1 MSIGEVFRVGVDI
14 GGTFT
19 DLMFLGSENTILP
32 VKVPSTPQ
40 DYSDGVIA
48 GIEQGCRQ
56 LGVEPT
62 RITEIGH
69 GFTIATNAIL
79 EGKGAR
85 TALVTTAGFRDV
97 LEFRRNRVPRLYDLY
112 YRKPETIVRR
122 ELRFEVR
129 ERMNHRG
136 EVLVP
141 VDPAEVDVVLGQVR
155 ASGAQALAICL
166 LHSYANPVHE
176 ALIARRAKEL
186 VPEIIVTAS
195 SELLPV
201 MKEYER
207 TSTTVINCYVRPV
220 VERYLDNLTRRLVAM
235 QVEAPVGVMQS
246 NGGLATPGAARARPV
261 FCIESGP
268 AAGVMGALH
277 AAQAVG
283 IADAISFDMGGTTA
297 KASIIENSQVLMSQE
312 CEVGAGINV
321 GHRLL
326 RGAGHVIKVPSVDL
340 AEVGAGG
347 GSIAK
352 VDASGSVSVGPA
364 SAGAWPGPACYGHG
378 GTEATVTDANVA
390 LGYLNPR
397 HLLGGAFPIHA
408 QLGGA
413 ALERSIGRPLGL
425 AQTEAAYGIHRL
437 ANATMSRALRAVS
450 SERGRDPRRFT
461 MVVFGGNGP
470 VHAAGLA
477 AMLGIAEVLVPRHPG
492 VFSALGLVLANT
504 EHHFMRTHFVELDR
518 LDTAAANA
526 ILDTLLAESN
536 AFLHREG
543 AGAATYRILL
553 DIKYKGQASELTV
566 VHHGERFDDVSWG
579 EMPARFDEE
588 HERTF
593 SFRSSSPK
601 QLVNLRLVAT
611 VARGTPVEVPV
622 AAPAVRGDGG
632 APASR
637 AVYFGPE
644 VGWRSAPI
652 AGRSDL
658 DASPRPGPLVIEEY
672 DATTVVPPG
681 WSASLDDQS
690 NIRLRIG

>member
-1 MSIGEVFRVGVDI
+1 MAIGEVFRVGVDI

-19 DLMFLGSENTILP
+19 DLMFLGSEGTILP

-40 DYSDGVIA
+40 DYSDGVIG
-48 GIEQGCRQ
+48 GIEEGCRR

-62 RITEIGH
+62 RIAEIGH

-85 TALVTTAGFRDV
+85 TALITTAGFRDV

-129 ERMNHRG
+129 ERLNHRG

-141 VDPAEVDVVLGQVR
+141 LDPAEVDAALVR
-155 ASGAQALAICL
+155 VRESGAQALAICL
-166 LHSYANPVHE
+166 LHAYANDAHE
-176 ALIARRAKEL
+176 AQIARRAKEL
-186 VPEIIVTAS
+186 IPDVIVTAS

-220 VERYLDNLTRRLVAM
+220 VERYLDNLTRRLEAM
-235 QVEAPVGVMQS
+235 QVTAPVSVMQS
-246 NGGLATPGAARARPV
+246 NGGLATPMAARTRPV

-268 AAGVMGALH
+268 AAGVMGALY

-283 IADAISFDMGGTTA
+283 LADVISFDMGGTTA
-297 KASIIENSQVLMSQE
+297 KASIIENAQVLMSQE

-347 GSIAK
+347 GSIAR
-352 VDASGSVSVGPA
+352 VDDSGGVAVGPA

-378 GTEATVTDANVA
+378 GTDATVTDANVA

-397 HLLGGAFPIHA
+397 HLLGGAFAIDA
-408 QLGGA
+408 AAGA
-413 ALERSIGRPLGL
+413 AALQRAMAGPLGL
-425 AQTEAAYGIHRL
+425 AETEAAYGIHRL

-450 SERGRDPRRFT
+450 SERGRDPRRFA
-461 MVVFGGNGP
+461 MVAFGGNGP

-477 AMLGIAEVLVPRHPG
+477 AMLGIGEVLVPRHPG

-504 EHHFMRTHFVELDR
+504 EHHFMRTHFVELAS
-518 LDTAAANA
+518 LDAGRVNA
-526 ILDTLLAESN
+526 ILEPLRAEAK
-536 AFLHREG
+536 AFLQQEG
-543 AGAATYRILL
+543 AGTAAYRILL

-566 VHHGERFDDVSWG
+566 VHPGDRFDDASWG
-579 EMPARFDEE
+579 DMEARFDEE

-593 SFRSSSPK
+593 SFRSASPK

-611 VARGTPVEVPV
+611 LERDAL
-622 AAPAVRGDGG
+622 AQ
-632 APASR
+632 APASPPAGDR
-637 AVYFGPE
+637 PAEPAREVYFGPE
-644 VGWRSAPI
+644 LGWRTTPVV
-652 AGRSDL
+652 GRSDL
-658 DASPRPGPLVIEEY
+658 ADAPRPGPLVVEEY

-681 WSASLDDQS
+681 WSASLDDQA
-690 NIRLRIG
+690 NIRLRLG